1 MNSFPAKVRVI
12 DHRCFLAGTA
22 LIILMAGACQ
32 PRVQTGQSLESGG
45 LGLNRTEWERLH
57 GHATNQDSGYSYY
70 KDEPGQFIIN
80 FMARRAAYI
89 KRTYDDP
96 AGVSLEQARS
106 ESQKLIP
113 NDSRLIRTYY
123 ASAGPVDLYFSDAL
137 KPIFPTDDYW
147 IHGKPGNFI
156 VLYFFDHGIVD
167 SFVIGLGNNP

>member
-1 MNSFPAKVRVI
+1 MNSFPAKVSI
-12 DHRCFLAGTA
+12 IHRRWFLAGTA

-32 PRVQTGQSLESGG
+32 SRVQSGPSIKSGG
-45 LGLNRTEWERLH
+45 LGLSRTEWERLH
-57 GHATNQDSGYSYY
+57 GHTTNQDSGYSYY

-80 FMARRAAYI
+80 FMGRGAAYI
-89 KRTYDDP
+89 KRSYDDP
-96 AGVSLEQARS
+96 AGVTLEEARK

-113 NDSRLIRTYY
+113 QDSRLIRTYN

-147 IHGKPGNFI
+147 IHGEPGNFI
-156 VLYFFDHGIVD
+156 VLYFSDHGIID